1 MLWWPELLLTTY
13 LVLGASPVSA
23 QTLELDTV
31 LARVSITPPKRVSFQ
46 ELRHNKMLKEELV
59 FSGYLEYLDEGN
71 LRKVV
76 EYPFA
81 ETFQVEAGQ
90 IRVERGGET
99 KILPAKRSRGLG
111 VMLNGIEAILTGH
124 SERLTSDFNY
134 ELSGTEDD
142 WTLLLLPRSKRVA
155 RQLESI
161 RVMGDTNS
169 VTQIRLSLD
178 HGEWHQIDLDNGQS
192 GQ

>member
-1 MLWWPELLLTTY
+1 MLWWPELLLTSY

-111 VMLNGIEAILTGH
+111 VMLNGIEVILTGH

-155 RQLESI
+155 RQL
-161 RVMGDTNS
+161 GL
-169 VTQIRLSLD
+169 LSL
-178 HGEWHQIDLDNGQS
+178 QLFLR
-192 GQ
+192 

>member
-111 VMLNGIEAILTGH
+111 VMLNGLEAILTGH

>member
-1 MLWWPELLLTTY
+1 MLWLPELLLTTY

-111 VMLNGIEAILTGH
+111 AMLNGIEAILTGH